1 MTRCWR
7 LLSSSRLSALGMP
20 VVSTITCCVLAF
32 WITPPRAASM
42 LAASSV
48 STPSSPTRF
57 LQRVRLD
64 GQYGSSAQVFTTVS
78 SEASK
83 VCCRYSSPAIRRG
96 GKAGRPHAEVNE
108 TANER
113 STSGQSI
120 NAASLTSG

>member
-1 MTRCWR
+1 MV
-7 LLSSSRLSALGMP
+7 L
-20 VVSTITCCVLAF
+20 CCLDQVLAALVQQSAVGG
-32 WITPPRAASM
+32 IHDHLLRAG
-42 LAASSV
+42 L
-48 STPSSPTRF
+48 
-57 LQRVRLD
+57 L
-64 GQYGSSAQVFTTVS
+64 GQYGFSAQVFTTVS

-96 GKAGRPHAEVNE
+96 GKAGRPHTEVNE